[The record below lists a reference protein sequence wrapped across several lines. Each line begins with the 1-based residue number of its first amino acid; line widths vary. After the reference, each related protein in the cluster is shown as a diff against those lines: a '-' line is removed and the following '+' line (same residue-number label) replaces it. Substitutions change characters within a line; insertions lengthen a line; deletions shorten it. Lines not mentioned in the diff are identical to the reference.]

1 MADSRVAATIA
12 ESTPLPTKCSTNYSP
27 GESLGAAMQVHR
39 VLGPGFLEKV
49 YVNALSHELR
59 KRGIAFQRKIWL
71 RVYYD
76 DRIVGE
82 YEALFVESRV
92 VVECKATCG
101 LVEGNE
107 AQVVNRLSAIRQ
119 DIGLLLNFGTDRL
132 QFKRKTRTY
141 VPTSRP

>member
-1 MADSRVAATIA
+1 MGLERPPTLASLDR
-12 ESTPLPTKCSTNYSP
+12 PLPDLDLLLDIQHARHLEHEP
-27 GESLGAAMQVHR
+27 RLGDR
-39 VLGPGFLEKV
+39 VL
-49 YVNALSHELR
+49 
-59 KRGIAFQRKIWL
+59 
-71 RVYYD
+71 
-76 DRIVGE
+76 DRAAGLVIQV
-82 YEALFVESRV
+82 FRV